1 MKKVSY
7 KLESMEHVAQ
17 LLNAVTIRGVTLEQ
31 AKAIAVAAD
40 IIDNHLGVV
49 EEPDSEKP
57 DTSEKEE

>member
-17 LLNAVTIRGVTLEQ
+17 LLHAVTIRGVTLEQ

-49 EEPDSEKP
+49 EEPDSEGTVESK
-57 DTSEKEE
+57 KEE

>member
-17 LLNAVTIRGVTLEQ
+17 LLHAVTIRGVTLEQ

-40 IIDNHLGVV
+40 IVDNHLGVV
-49 EEPDSEKP
+49 EEPDSEGTVESK
-57 DTSEKEE
+57 KEE

>member
-31 AKAIAVAAD
+31 AKAVAVAAD
-40 IIDNHLGVV
+40 IIDNHFGVV
-49 EEPDSEKP
+49 EEPDSEKT